1 MVKISLDRLEYLI
14 RQSERYDA
22 ERKIMRDA
30 AKREA
35 QHEVEDDMKHL
46 EEENDR
52 LSTELKH
59 SRMKAEH
66 YYKLYLELK
75 DAYEELH
82 TKTSW
87 WKRLFR

>member
-1 MVKISLDRLEYLI
+1 MVQISLDRLEYLI
-14 RQSERYDA
+14 RQSERYDV
-22 ERKIMRDA
+22 ERKTMKDA

-35 QHEVEDDMKHL
+35 QHEVEDDMKRL
-46 EEENDR
+46 EAENDR

-59 SRMKAEH
+59 SRMEAEH
-66 YYKLYLELK
+66 YYKLYSVLK
-75 DAYEELH
+75 DAYEGIH